1 MDKKESNRPDDY
13 YKRWNDPDIAHS
25 STISGVNKI
34 GSGEKYDINAIVD
47 EWFRWNLS
55 IPTTENPIANLG
67 TYFQYANT
75 FLFNKNNT
83 LVYFVAV
90 APFQKPDFRRII
102 MTRKAALLVP
112 VYKFHASRQDYPS
125 LQNDDALTN
134 LVEDDLKG
142 ILPGGLEARF
152 DGDDTIHGT
161 IVKKQE
167 PPPLEIASVP
177 RNNLYAVPED
187 RLEAGSTTK
196 IYHGGYW
203 LLIKDDKLTP
213 GDHLLWF
220 KAESKNF
227 EVEAKIFINAL
238 Y

>member
-1 MDKKESNRPDDY
+1 MDKKENRPDDY
-13 YKRWNDPDIAHS
+13 FKRWNDPHIAHG
-25 STISGVNKI
+25 STISGDNKI
-34 GSGEKYDINAIVD
+34 GPGEKYDINAIVD

-125 LQNDDALTN
+125 LQNDDALIN

-161 IVKKQE
+161 IVKRQE
-167 PPPLEIASVP
+167 QPPLEISSVP

-196 IYHGGYW
+196 IYHCGYW
-203 LLIKDDKLTP
+203 ILIKDDKLTP

>member
-1 MDKKESNRPDDY
+1 MHIKGNRSDGY
-13 YKRWNDPDIAHS
+13 YKQWKDPNAQHK
-25 STISGVNKI
+25 STISGNNKI
-34 GSGEKYDINAIVD
+34 APGQDYDINAIVD
-47 EWFRWNLS
+47 EWFKWYLS

-75 FLFNKNNT
+75 YLFNKNNT

-125 LQNDDALTN
+125 LQNEDALIK
-134 LVEDDLKG
+134 LVKDDLDSV
-142 ILPGGLEARF
+142 LLEATF
-152 DGDDTIHGT
+152 DDDQSIHGT
-161 IVKKQE
+161 LVMKEK
-167 PPPLEIASVP
+167 PLEVSNVP
-177 RNNLYAVPED
+177 KNNLYAVPED

-203 LLIKDDKLTP
+203 ILIKDDMLTP

-238 Y
+238 F